1 VPIKRGWEGI
11 CTRAEIQHFF
21 FGFFAL
27 PLSSAAMNLTLWKVN
42 THKIPFFFPLLGLA
56 VLNVF

>member
-1 VPIKRGWEGI
+1 MPLKQGCEGI
-11 CTRAEIQHFF
+11 CTRAEIQYFF

-27 PLSSAAMNLTLWKVN
+27 PLSSTSMNLPLWKVN
-42 THKIPFFFPLLGLA
+42 NYKNPLFFPLVELA